1 MSLAH
6 FAVGNSTEYMLGMN
20 TLAKLNQEQSIA
32 DALANLNATQAL
44 MLQRLTGVDLSSEDE
59 TL

>member
-1 MSLAH
+1 
-6 FAVGNSTEYMLGMN
+6 MLGMN

-44 MLQRLTGVDLSSEDE
+44 MLQKLTGVDLSSEDE